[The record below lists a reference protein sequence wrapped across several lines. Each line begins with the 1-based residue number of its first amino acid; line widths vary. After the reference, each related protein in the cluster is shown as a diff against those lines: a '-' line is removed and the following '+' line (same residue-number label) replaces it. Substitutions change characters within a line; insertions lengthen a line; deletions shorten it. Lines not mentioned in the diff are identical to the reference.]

1 VPGTSRG
8 LPRLGLGLLGPLDPA
23 LDLFDPLGVHGLE
36 TRDAYFFS
44 RKSRMRKAMTPMM
57 ISA

>member
-1 VPGTSRG
+1 MASKRGT
-8 LPRLGLGLLGPLDPA
+8 
-23 LDLFDPLGVHGLE
+23 
-36 TRDAYFFS
+36 AYFFS